1 MQSAKSLTTRTRWK
15 TLTANW
21 PMYWG
26 EGVGNQAAFPYSI
39 FYFPILKIIIITL
52 IGAQLLYNVVLVS
65 ALHQRESIYLFG
77 CTGSSLQC
85 AGFLVVAWRLLVAA
99 CGGLLPWAGIEPRHP
114 ALGAQSLS
122 HWITREIRFPMFWST
137 HNRWFWVILT

>member
-1 MQSAKSLTTRTRWK
+1 MDHKCTQQRGESQCISTLQPYNHCGLSMQSAKSLTTRTRWK

-52 IGAQLLYNVVLVS
+52 IGTQLLYNVVLVS

-85 AGFLVVAWRLLVAA
+85 AGFLVVA
-99 CGGLLPWAGIEPRHP
+99 
-114 ALGAQSLS
+114 
-122 HWITREIRFPMFWST
+122 
-137 HNRWFWVILT
+137 